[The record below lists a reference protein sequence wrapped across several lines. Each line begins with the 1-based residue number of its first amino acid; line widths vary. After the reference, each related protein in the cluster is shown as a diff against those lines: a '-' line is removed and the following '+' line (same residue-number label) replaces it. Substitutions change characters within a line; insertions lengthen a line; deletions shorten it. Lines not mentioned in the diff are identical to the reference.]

1 MAIYQPTN
9 IVPSSFAGVGGGV
22 VDAGESIRVSWQ
34 VNGNSPMTKFVIT
47 VCANTAEAAV
57 VHTETVTPSEPF
69 YGTDA
74 RGNPVPYVYEP
85 GAAWTSWGLSNG
97 NSYKYRIT
105 QYWGADAYVEMNTEA
120 VFVTRAAPSVS
131 ITPPP
136 DDTVTSIG
144 YTFMGTYSQS
154 DGDAVNWV
162 RWTLEEDGGGVI
174 EDTGEVYTQ
183 VLSFPY
189 DRFFNGRTY
198 TLTCIVETENGVQT
212 TNSVIFD
219 VTYSEPSNIGEI
231 DASCNADDSVTLTWG
246 AGVNAPGTA
255 DEDYGTVSGGLLNL
269 NEGKSVTW
277 DTVNGE
283 PFSYDPPY
291 LFAWRAVIGSV
302 GFGSAGYT
310 VPEQT
315 FRRPNKTYPGRTS
328 RTITDISPAEM
339 VWNNQEDQPGSVT
352 AQIVVTTRK
361 TIVSETDQDT
371 EGFQVI
377 PRGYDSDGSYL
388 WLITWKTYVCPVS
401 VVFTGDDYIVG
412 YTVNFHRHTDETG
425 TPYWTVSVY
434 ARRRYWASLFLFKL
448 KATYE
453 YYVGTAT
460 ATPPEDGVKNVS
472 LEFVSPELRAN
483 GNPFAPTVKSTVSFD
498 GTDFTVN
505 GVAAESGTYDVSV
518 QYDHTYVGPLAY
530 KGVYRA
536 NLYEPGDPPPSI
548 IGGGEILSGYTLNC
562 TPGVTAYLQAD
573 GNNTYKE
580 NYYTVTFYGATNSI
594 PSTDAV
600 LVLNAPQI
608 GDDSYV
614 FENIVTLPDYAISGI
629 THISATRNDTL
640 TPEPVT
646 GGVTYEQTG
655 ERSYRITVKN
665 EEPGDFTVTYRFRT
679 MFQTAPTG
687 EAELNNTRSLWSVG
701 SITAARGEALDTS
714 VNRLRTDYLP
724 DDTVSVTPSNG
735 YSVLIY
741 VWDTEY
747 KGVWTGSGF
756 TKNTADLVWFSSE
769 VSIADIG
776 TGYRYK
782 LVAKN
787 SGGTAMSVSEA
798 DNITLDIT
806 SFEIGLEQ
814 AASASPLEAVYTSG
828 GTEAGRI
835 TLPRSAFSVVLAARL
850 KSDGMVTYE
859 AYPFDYF
866 GAYLGKM
873 TAAGTAADLPASV
886 FSVTLTGEQ
895 TADYVYFA
903 TDADTSLESGT
914 PVWDGNVRIYA
925 RFTDGLGGGTTDED
939 DLISFSIYR
948 TEADKISLV
957 GNFPLTAT
965 RARDYGIR
973 SGVPFSYT
981 GYYVSAGAYSQGAES
996 REMCKT
1002 FRQFTLIEAEPDANE
1017 AGVYHAVKVFRFR
1030 NNIDGGTYANNNS
1043 PVFLDNFTRYPLRQ
1057 PTAKNALSGV
1067 LSGLLGYFENGEYKN
1082 DSVSLADA
1090 VSALSTTAN
1099 PLFLRDLKGHILM
1112 VGTSGPISRSINNQ
1126 TRVLPTTIS
1135 IPWTEVGDA
1144 SDVSIISIE

>member
-47 VCANTAEAAV
+47 VCANTAEATV

-136 DDTVTSIG
+136 GDTVTSIG
-144 YTFMGTYSQS
+144 YTFAGTYSQS

-183 VLSFPY
+183 MLSFPY

-219 VTYSEPSNIGEI
+219 VAYSEPSNIGEI

-283 PFSYDPPY
+283 SFSYDAPY
-291 LFAWRAVIGSV
+291 LFAWRAVIGSG
-302 GFGSAGYT
+302 GFGSTGYT
-310 VPEQT
+310 IPSQT
-315 FRRPNKTYPGRTS
+315 FRHPDKTYPGKRYIQIS
-328 RTITDISPAEM
+328 GISPTEM
-339 VWNNQEDQPGSVT
+339 VWNNQEDQRGAVS
-352 AQIVVTTRK
+352 AQIAATTRK
-361 TIVSETDQDT
+361 TLVSETDQDT
-371 EGFQVI
+371 EGYQVI
-377 PRGYDSDGSYL
+377 PVGTVNGHQ
-388 WLITWKTYVCPVS
+388 YVWDVVWDAYIKPLS
-401 VVFTGDDYIVG
+401 VAFTGDAYLVD
-412 YTVNFHRHTDETG
+412 YTVDIEDKTDSFG
-425 TPYWTVSVY
+425 TPYWFVRIR
-434 ARRRYWASLFLFKL
+434 ARREYYAKLFLFKI
-448 KATYE
+448 KTTYE
-453 YYVGTAT
+453 YYVGSAT
-460 ATPPEDGVKNVS
+460 ATPTEDGVKNAS
-472 LEFVSPELRAN
+472 LAFDSPELSAN
-483 GNPFAPTVKSTVSFD
+483 GNPFAPAVKSTVSFD

-518 QYDHTYVGPLAY
+518 QYDHAYVGPLAY

-536 NLYEPGDPPPSI
+536 NLYEPGDPPQPL
-548 IGGGEILSGYTLNC
+548 IGGGEILSGYAYNVT
-562 TPGVTAYLQAD
+562 GGDTAYLHPD
-573 GNNTYKE
+573 ENNTYTE
-580 NYYTVTFYGATNSI
+580 NYYTVTFYGATDSI
-594 PSTDAV
+594 PSCDAY
-600 LVLNAPQI
+600 LWLNDPQI
-608 GDDSYV
+608 GNDSYV

-629 THISATRNDTL
+629 THISAIRNDTL

-646 GGVTYEQTG
+646 GGVTYEKTG
-655 ERSYRITVKN
+655 ERSYRVTVKH
-665 EEPGDFTVTYRFRT
+665 EEPGDFTVTCRFRT

-687 EAELNNTRSLWSVG
+687 EAELNG
-701 SITAARGEALDTS
+701 GDFAL
-714 VNRLRTDYLP
+714 
-724 DDTVSVTPSNG
+724 G
-735 YSVLIY
+735 I
-741 VWDTEY
+741 
-747 KGVWTGSGF
+747 
-756 TKNTADLVWFSSE
+756 
-769 VSIADIG
+769 
-776 TGYRYK
+776 
-782 LVAKN
+782 
-787 SGGTAMSVSEA
+787 
-798 DNITLDIT
+798 
-806 SFEIGLEQ
+806 EQ
-814 AASASPLEAVYTSG
+814 ASLSSPLEAVYTSG

-850 KSDGMVTYE
+850 KSDGTVTYE
-859 AYPFDYF
+859 AYPFDYA

-873 TAAGTAADLPASV
+873 TAAGTAGDMPASIS
-886 FSVTLTGEQ
+886 SVSLTGEQ
-895 TADYVYFA
+895 TADYVYFS
-903 TDADTSLESGT
+903 TDANVSLESGT

-1002 FRQFTLIEAEPDANE
+1002 FRQFTLIEAEPDAAE

-1043 PVFLDNFTRYPLRQ
+1043 PVFLDNFTQYPLRQ
-1057 PTAKNALSGV
+1057 PMAKNALSGV

-1099 PLFLRDLKGHILM
+1099 PLFLRDLKGHMLM